1 MADPSD
7 AEDFKLWPTPVEKH
21 FIDVLVEEEA
31 KGNMPS
37 GQFKKNLWIVI
48 QDEFN
53 RKTKKHYCKQQL
65 TQKISMVN
73 AEIPYVCPTNCQIKM
88 G

>member
-7 AEDFKLWPTPVEKH
+7 VEDFKLWPTPVEEH

-37 GQFKKNLWIVI
+37 GQFKKNLWTVVMGLFSYIGLGCLLRYWAQIFLSKGV
-48 QDEFN
+48 E
-53 RKTKKHYCKQQL
+53 TGSTA
-65 TQKISMVN
+65 TQFGL
-73 AEIPYVCPTNCQIKM
+73 ACA
-88 G
+88 

>member
-7 AEDFKLWPTPVEKH
+7 AENFKLWSAPVKKH

-31 KGNMPS
+31 NGNMPS
-37 GQFKKNLWIVI
+37 GQFKKNLWTVI

-53 RKTKKHYCKQQL
+53 
-65 TQKISMVN
+65 
-73 AEIPYVCPTNCQIKM
+73 
-88 G
+88 